1 MPVSICTNEICFRD
15 LTKIESWESDAH
27 NKNQLKKCIFFVF
40 FQVQGDSLFFFFF
53 FFDHF
58 YFPAQLVGDFTLSD
72 LLGKP
77 WSQVSSLLAP
87 GTCLQFLSRIGFSI
101 PTARRFSSNVLV
113 GVVSRLVCKI
123 RVIWFADIRVWWFH
137 PLAFKKSS

>member
-1 MPVSICTNEICFRD
+1 MAFAAQRSAPCRGSTLHTPYSRVSITSSFSMHI
-15 LTKIESWESDAH
+15 IG
-27 NKNQLKKCIFFVF
+27 LKCHE
-40 FQVQGDSLFFFFF
+40 FFFFF
-53 FFDHF
+53 FWGGGHHF

-72 LLGKP
+72 LRDKP
-77 WSQVSSLLAP
+77 WSQVSSLLP
-87 GTCLQFLSRIGFSI
+87 PDTCLQFLSRIGFSI